1 VKGWVLIGLILLSA
15 CAAAQRPEES
25 AGVALVG
32 GHVIPIEP
40 AGLLPEQT
48 ILVNQGRIVAIG
60 ARQTVAIP
68 DDYTVVDVRGKY
80 VMPGLVD
87 MHVHIAQEQDLK
99 LFLRHGITQVRNM
112 AENLPAGQLIGFP
125 NTLHLRAKVARGEL
139 IGPRIFACGPFL
151 DGHPPQNGITR
162 SLRTPEEG
170 ARAVDETVAAGYDCV
185 KVYNQLSPPVF
196 RAIVARAKHHHIPV
210 MGHVPHAIALTE
222 ALASMVTIEHLNVY
236 IDNFAGTYR
245 IPPENWADA
254 ARQTAQA
261 GVFNTPTLVIWDH
274 HPPYQNYAAIAQD
287 PRYAWVPQHLR
298 WFWEASLEALYDVTY
313 PDKPGYPAHMLRTS
327 LPMVKAL
334 YEGGAPLLLGT
345 DANLTGVFP
354 GSTLLREMELFAQ
367 AGIPPDAILKAAT
380 HHAAQ
385 ALGQPEQGTVAIG
398 QRADL
403 LVLDANPLLD
413 IRHVSQLHGV
423 MTQGRWWHKTS
434 LNSD

>member
-1 VKGWVLIGLILLSA
+1 
-15 CAAAQRPEES
+15 
-25 AGVALVG
+25 
-32 GHVIPIEP
+32 
-40 AGLLPEQT
+40 
-48 ILVNQGRIVAIG
+48 
-60 ARQTVAIP
+60 
-68 DDYTVVDVRGKY
+68 
-80 VMPGLVD
+80 
-87 MHVHIAQEQDLK
+87 
-99 LFLRHGITQVRNM
+99 M

-125 NTLHLRAKVARGEL
+125 NTLNLRAKVARGEL

-151 DGHPPQNGITR
+151 DGDPPQNGITR

-196 RAIVARAKHHHIPV
+196 RAIVARAKHHQIPV
-210 MGHVPHAIALTE
+210 MGHVPHAVDLTE

-245 IPPENWADA
+245 IAPEKWAEA

-274 HPPYQNYAAIAQD
+274 HPPYKNYPAIAKD

-298 WFWEASLEALYDVTY
+298 WFWESSLDALYDVTY
-313 PDKPGYPAHMLRTS
+313 PDKPNYPAHMLRTS

-334 YEGGAPLLLGT
+334 YEQGAPLLIGT

-354 GSTLLREMELFAQ
+354 GSTLLREMALFAQ
-367 AGIPPDAILKAAT
+367 AGIPPAAILQAAT
-380 HHAAQ
+380 HNAAL
-385 ALGQPEQGTVAIG
+385 ALGQPEQGTVAVG

-403 LVLDANPLLD
+403 LVLDANPLMD
-413 IRHVSQLHGV
+413 IAHVAQMYGV
-423 MTQGRWWHKTS
+423 MAQGRWWLS
-434 LNSD
+434 AVLREP